1 MSDTASVAVP
11 SSGRAFP
18 VTSVVTWVL
27 CILTLGPFLVYPV
40 VRVLMGA
47 LVQDGQFAPSLL
59 LLPVND
65 PSAREA
71 MLNSFMIGVAATI
84 LSRII
89 NQVVGDCVVWSCCQ
103 LITRL
108 TIRKC
113 YQLF

>member
-1 MSDTASVAVP
+1 MLEKPAQTPTSRHAFSCFLFIFMSDTTSVAAP

-27 CILTLGPFLVYPV
+27 CILTLGPFLIYPV
-40 VRVLMGA
+40 VRALTGA
-47 LVQDGQFAPSLL
+47 LRPDGQFTPSLL

-84 LSRII
+84 LS
-89 NQVVGDCVVWSCCQ
+89 
-103 LITRL
+103 
-108 TIRKC
+108 
-113 YQLF
+113 